1 MWRWAGVMA
10 LVVIALAC
18 APSAEHEERAQP
30 APDASRAKPTIRHL
44 TPAAD
49 SVGELPARF
58 EWTPV
63 EGADRYAIGVWND
76 VDRLLWRREDI
87 SMSSVARPEELD
99 LDAGTYFWRVSAIRD
114 NQQLADSGWSAFV
127 VRR

>member
-1 MWRWAGVMA
+1 VIAMVM
-10 LVVIALAC
+10 LALAC
-18 APSAEHEERAQP
+18 APSAEHDA
-30 APDASRAKPTIRHL
+30 AIVDASQQKSGAAPTIRHL

-49 SVGELPARF
+49 SVGGLPSRF

-63 EGADRYAIGVWND
+63 DGADRYAIGVWND

-87 SMSSVARPEELD
+87 STVSVDRPAELD
-99 LDAGTYFWRVSAIRD
+99 LDAGTYFWRVSAIRE